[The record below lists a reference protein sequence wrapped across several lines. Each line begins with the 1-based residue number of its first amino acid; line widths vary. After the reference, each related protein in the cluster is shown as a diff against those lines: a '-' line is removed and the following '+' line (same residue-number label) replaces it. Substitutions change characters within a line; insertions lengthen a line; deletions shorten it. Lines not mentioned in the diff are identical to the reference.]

1 MGGFLNE
8 HWYAETNEGFGVAVK
23 IDKHLAGCKSEFQ
36 QIDVFDTVNVGRM
49 LVLDGVIQLTE
60 FDEFAYQE
68 MMAHLPLFSH
78 PNPARVLVIG
88 GGDGGVLREIAK
100 HDCVETIDICEIDA
114 QVIALS
120 KEYLP
125 SLSCGYD
132 DPRVKVHVAD
142 GSEFIKTRKNYYDVI
157 IVDSSDPIGPGEG
170 LFNEAF
176 YTGMKGALA
185 ANGIIASQSESV
197 YLHMPTIKHLLK
209 ITGKLFKEAGYG
221 HFLVPSYPTGSIGAC
236 LGSLGPDFRNPV
248 RKPTPEV
255 QDKLRYYT
263 TEVHKSCFA
272 LPNFVLKILKEDN

>member
-1 MGGFLNE
+1 MGSFLNE
-8 HWYAETNEGFGVAVK
+8 HWFAETNEGFGIAVK
-23 IDKHLAGCKSEFQ
+23 INKHLASCKSEFQ
-36 QIDVFDTVNVGRM
+36 QIDVFDTVNVGKM

-78 PNPARVLVIG
+78 PNPARVLVVG
-88 GGDGGVLREIAK
+88 GGDGGVLREVAR

-114 QVIALS
+114 QVIALAR
-120 KEYLP
+120 EHLP

-142 GSEFIKTRKNYYDVI
+142 GSEFIKSRRNYYDVI
-157 IVDSSDPIGPGEG
+157 IVDSSDPVGPGEG

-176 YTGMKGALA
+176 YAGMKSALTP
-185 ANGIIASQSESV
+185 NGIIASQSESI

-209 ITGKLFKEAGYG
+209 ITGKLFKDAGYG

-255 QDKLRYYT
+255 QEKLRYYT
-263 TEVHKSCFA
+263 PDVHKSCFA
-272 LPNFVLKILKEDN
+272 LPNFVLRILREDD